1 MYIFSIGTGN
11 FFFAKKVGFVAYWS
25 KQYLFYITALIC
37 HNSVYSSFVSFRLF
51 LFVKKTPSMVSFSSS
66 ENKRQTY
73 LNGKFLHVRTGRPGQ
88 KGTHI
93 LRNLITII
101 FRCCCCCL
109 PCSSCMQCVVNIF
122 SL

>member
-37 HNSVYSSFVSFRLF
+37 HNSVYTSFVSFRLF
-51 LFVKKTPSMVSFSSS
+51 LFVKKTPSMVSFCSS